1 MSSTMSRGRRRSRTS
16 LRLSDKAE
24 GGSGRD
30 DGRARSID
38 EIHARGPRAAHKR
51 APSPVPPAL
60 AACSLAGWAHS
71 TNDLAPGGSASLK
84 AGGYLKDPGPV
95 VELGM

>member
-1 MSSTMSRGRRRSRTS
+1 MSRGRRRSRTS
-16 LRLSDKAE
+16 LMLSDKAE

-30 DGRARSID
+30 DDRARFID
-38 EIHARGPRAAHKR
+38 EVHARGTRAAHKR
-51 APSPVPPAL
+51 APSPVPL
-60 AACSLAGWAHS
+60 AACSLAGCSHS

-95 VELGM
+95 VESGM

>member
-1 MSSTMSRGRRRSRTS
+1 MSRGRRRSRTS
-16 LRLSDKAE
+16 LMLSDKAE

-30 DGRARSID
+30 DDRARFID
-38 EIHARGPRAAHKR
+38 EIHARGPPCAAHKR
-51 APSPVPPAL
+51 APSPVPL

-71 TNDLAPGGSASLK
+71 TNDLAPGGSASRK

-95 VELGM
+95 VESGM